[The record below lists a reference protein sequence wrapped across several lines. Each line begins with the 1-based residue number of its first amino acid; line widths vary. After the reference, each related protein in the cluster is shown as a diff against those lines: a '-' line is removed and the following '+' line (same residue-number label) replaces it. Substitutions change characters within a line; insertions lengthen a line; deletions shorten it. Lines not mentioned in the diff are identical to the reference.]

1 MKLILVFTISIL
13 LTSCLN
19 KKETTSSNNNGT
31 FKIEVNQKGYV
42 PSNIKVPKGLETVK
56 LLFTRTEHFRQYEFT
71 SHPFFEVSYGNRIIL
86 GLVWNNRNGI
96 GYNLEL
102 AFFDDFRV
110 SKMSLTLAIFTP
122 YSTSS

>member
-42 PSNIKVPKGLETVK
+42 PSMIKAPKGLETVK
-56 LLFTRTEHFRQYEFT
+56 LLFTRTTDKTCAREVILEEQNIDFKLPLNQEVAITFNIKGNNEI
-71 SHPFFEVSYGNRIIL
+71 FFGCHMDKMFSSRIIT
-86 GLVWNNRNGI
+86 N
-96 GYNLEL
+96 
-102 AFFDDFRV
+102 
-110 SKMSLTLAIFTP
+110 
-122 YSTSS
+122 